1 MNKKISV
8 VIPAYNEEEII
19 AQTLDRVISVLE
31 NNNYSDYELII
42 VNDGS
47 SDSTFNILDQYS
59 SGNKRIKIVNF
70 SRNFGHEA
78 ATTAGLKYATGDYT
92 FIIDAD
98 LQDPPELF
106 PEMIAKMEETDSDV
120 VYGVRKSR
128 KGESFLK
135 KASSKG
141 FYRTFN
147 MLSDI
152 KFPVDTGDF
161 RLINKRVLNE
171 FNNLSEK
178 KKYVRGLFTW
188 LGFTQVPFL
197 YEREQRIGGK
207 SKYNYRKLIRLAMDV
222 IFSFSKKP
230 LKLAFSVGL
239 LCILMALGLF
249 VYVIVS
255 KVTHSVPGWASTITI
270 IIFFGGIQ
278 MFTVGVLGEYLSII
292 FDEVKRRPEF
302 IVSKTIN
309 ILNDNETK
317 TYP

>member
-1 MNKKISV
+1 MNKKISI

-31 NNNYSDYELII
+31 INHYSNYELII
-42 VNDGS
+42 SNDGS
-47 SDSTFNILDQYS
+47 SDQTLNILSKYS
-59 SGNKRIKIVNF
+59 SSNKNIKVVNF

-78 ATTAGLKYATGDYT
+78 ATTAGLKYADGDYT

-106 PEMIAKMEETDSDV
+106 PDMIKKMDETGSDII
-120 VYGVRKSR
+120 YGVRKSR

-161 RLINKRVLNE
+161 RLINKKVLME
-171 FNNLSEK
+171 FNRLSEK

-188 LGFTQVPFL
+188 LGFIQEPFF
-197 YEREQRIGGK
+197 YEREKRMGGK
-207 SKYNYRKLIRLAMDV
+207 SKYNYSRLIRLAMDV

-230 LKLAFSVGL
+230 LKLAFSIGL
-239 LCILMALGLF
+239 LCIFMTLGLL
-249 VYVIVS
+249 VYVIIS
-255 KVTHSVPGWASTITI
+255 KVSNSVPGWASTVTI
-270 IIFFGGIQ
+270 IIFFGGVQ

-292 FDEVKRRPEF
+292 FDEVKNRPEF
-302 IVSKTIN
+302 IISNTIN
-309 ILNDNETK
+309 VLKENEPTN
-317 TYP
+317 